1 MEDDQFHNFVQLAR
15 SYLSN
20 PGLFMDSTA
29 AEGRARGYLMVDLP
43 RDGGDDFLSRL
54 IDESVEDKS
63 SWDALS
69 LIAQELMR
77 ESEPLPHKLAKWAV
91 DVLADQCAKRGDE
104 KRPRPG
110 SGGDARA
117 GRDWNIYFLIDR
129 LRTKWNINP
138 TRNETSDP
146 VSGCDIVAKASS
158 LPYGTIARVWNE
170 RSHQMCK
177 A

>member
-1 MEDDQFHNFVQLAR
+1 MEDDQFHSFVQLAR

-77 ESEPLPHKLAKWAV
+77 ESEPLPDKLAKWAV
-91 DVLADQCAKRGDE
+91 DVLADQRAKRGDE
-104 KRPRPG
+104 KRPLSPCR
-110 SGGDARA
+110 
-117 GRDWNIYFLIDR
+117 
-129 LRTKWNINP
+129 IN
-138 TRNETSDP
+138 
-146 VSGCDIVAKASS
+146 
-158 LPYGTIARVWNE
+158 
-170 RSHQMCK
+170 
-177 A
+177 